1 MFALL
6 SFKYPINLGQFSP
19 IIIFFFIIFFL
30 FLNNDFLNASIHFFF
45 WNYSCPL
52 KEKNF
57 DMVYCN
63 TIDFIVLILMIFKKI
78 FLSVINFSK
87 N

>member
-1 MFALL
+1 MHQFIS
-6 SFKYPINLGQFSP
+6 SFGTILV
-19 IIIFFFIIFFL
+19 L
-30 FLNNDFLNASIHFFF
+30 F
-45 WNYSCPL
+45 

-57 DMVYCN
+57 DMLYCN
-63 TIDFIVLILMIFKKI
+63 TIDFIVLILIIFKKI